1 MTETV
6 KKSVSTAL
14 TQVEQELKQTGLEQQ
29 KPAVNSLNQVVKVAQ
44 ESVYAM
50 RREMSRYTW
59 KSAIYIVLTMI

>member
-1 MTETV
+1 MAETD

-59 KSAIYIVLTMI
+59 KSAIYIVMTMI

>member
-1 MTETV
+1 MTETD

-14 TQVEQELKQTGLEQQ
+14 TQVEQELKHTGLEQQ

-50 RREMSRYTW
+50 RREMSRYAW